1 MTDRDTLR
9 ERLDAVADTLD
20 DNPTQTLTAQE
31 REAVRAALAW
41 RYDNNGT
48 VDADAEP
55 VEILS
60 DAAKHV
66 ADPHATAL
74 RDILAGGDT

>member
-9 ERLDAVADTLD
+9 ERVDAVGDTLD

-41 RYDNNGT
+41 RYDNYGA

-55 VEILS
+55 VDILG
-60 DAAKHV
+60 DAAEHV
-66 ADPHATAL
+66 ADPHATTL
-74 RDILAGGDT
+74 RDMLAGGDT